1 MEDESRSFDSFQNFE
16 SKIWDLRILEEN
28 QKFSKFFNSSTWN
41 SFSSYLQKFFDNPF
55 YTNYSLSLN
64 HQDSKDFCHFYDFSE
79 IWNSGN
85 LGKTRFTI
93 LFSYIS
99 KDFQSVWEISKNSK
113 ISNNSM
119 HRIPLILPLIQ
130 PIEKIEYNN

>member
-99 KDFQSVWEISKNSK
+99 KDFESVWEISKNSK

-119 HRIPLILPLIQ
+119 HRILPLIQ